1 MDARDADRGDRREAG
16 RTAPRLRSRTAAAWP
31 MRRDDRAQRQ
41 SDLLD
46 EALKQTFPASDPV
59 SVALVE

>member
-1 MDARDADRGDRREAG
+1 MPASAVQEKP
-16 RTAPRLRSRTAAAWP
+16 APSQQAQAHAHAHALSSAERK
-31 MRRDDRAQRQ
+31 QRQ

-46 EALKQTFPASDPV
+46 EGLKETFPASDPV

>member
-1 MDARDADRGDRREAG
+1 MPASAVQEKP
-16 RTAPRLRSRTAAAWP
+16 APSQQAQSHAHALTSAERK
-31 MRRDDRAQRQ
+31 QRQ

-46 EALKQTFPASDPV
+46 EGLKETFPASDPV